1 MLKNILIFLIGALVG
16 ANVLYF
22 VAVRDRPG
30 TAGPVVTVTPTPG
43 AVEDTNT
50 TVPIATPATTQ
61 PVPTPAVTSPSAPT
75 IPAQVATGPHPLPQ
89 PPAPGISGLI
99 VPVAGIA
106 AKQLTDTFTDARGAD
121 RVHDAIDIMAAE
133 GTPVFAVADGSVE
146 KLFDSKQGGLT
157 LYQFEPSG
165 RYVYYYAHLQRY
177 APGIV
182 EKKNIRQGDVIGYV
196 GYTGNASPEAPHL
209 HFAILQLGPEKQWW
223 KGTAINPYPL
233 LGGL

>member
-1 MLKNILIFLIGALVG
+1 MLKNLLIFLIGALVG

-22 VAVRDRPG
+22 LVVRDRAVQP
-30 TAGPVVTVTPTPG
+30 AAVATVTPTPVG
-43 AVEDTNT
+43 TDAT
-50 TVPIATPATTQ
+50 TVADLPATTRQ
-61 PVPTPAVTSPSAPT
+61 PQAARRVPTIS
-75 IPAQVATGPHPLPQ
+75 AQVATGPNSQPL
-89 PPAPGISGLI
+89 APGIGGLI
-99 VPVAGIA
+99 VPVAGITPN
-106 AKQLTDTFTDARGAD
+106 QLTDTFTDARGAD

-146 KLFDSKQGGLT
+146 KLFDSVQGGLT

-182 EKKNIRQGDVIGYV
+182 EKKTIRQGEVIGYV
-196 GYTGNASPEAPHL
+196 GYTGNANPEGPHL
-209 HFAILQLGPEKQWW
+209 HFAILVLGPEKHWS

>member
-1 MLKNILIFLIGALVG
+1 MKTVLIFLIGALVG

-22 VAVRDRPG
+22 LAVRDRP
-30 TAGPVVTVTPTPG
+30 AGIGGVVVTPTPAQTPG
-43 AVEDTNT
+43 A
-50 TVPIATPATTQ
+50 
-61 PVPTPAVTSPSAPT
+61 PSAPT
-75 IPAQVATGPHPLPQ
+75 TSAPTISAQTATGPAPQ
-89 PPAPGISGLI
+89 PAAPVNMAGLI

-106 AKQLTDTFTDARGAD
+106 ARQLSDTFTDARGTD
-121 RVHDAIDIMAAE
+121 RVHDAIDIMAPE
-133 GTPVFAVADGSVE
+133 GTPVFAVAAGSVE
-146 KLFDSKQGGLT
+146 KLFDSKQGGLS

-182 EKKNIRQGDVIGYV
+182 ENKVIRQGEVIGYV

-209 HFAILQLGPEKQWW
+209 HFAIFELGPEKKWW

>member
-1 MLKNILIFLIGALVG
+1 MLKNVLIFLIGALVG

-22 VAVRDRPG
+22 LVVRDRSVQPG
-30 TAGPVVTVTPTPG
+30 AVVTVAPMPARTDDTP
-43 AVEDTNT
+43 VVD
-50 TVPIATPATTQ
+50 VPAAMTQ
-61 PVPTPAVTSPSAPT
+61 PEAPDAPT
-75 IPAQVATGPHPLPQ
+75 ISAPVATGPR

-106 AKQLTDTFTDARGAD
+106 ANQLADTFTDARGAD
-121 RVHDAIDIMAAE
+121 RVHDAIDIMAPE

-177 APGIV
+177 APGMV
-182 EKKNIRQGDVIGYV
+182 EKKTLRQGEVIGYV
-196 GYTGNASPEAPHL
+196 GHTGNASPEGPHL
-209 HFAILQLGPEKQWW
+209 HFAIQQLGPDKHWS

>member
-1 MLKNILIFLIGALVG
+1 MLKNLLIFLIGALVG

-22 VAVRDRPG
+22 VAVRDRP
-30 TAGPVVTVTPTPG
+30 AASGPVVTVTPTP
-43 AVEDTNT
+43 V
-50 TVPIATPATTQ
+50 ATGG
-61 PVPTPAVTSPSAPT
+61 VSAVTDDTAVADPGAAITTPPVAMPSTPS
-75 IPAQVATGPHPLPQ
+75 ISAQVATGPQLQ

-106 AKQLTDTFTDARGAD
+106 PKQLTDTFTDARGAN

-177 APGIV
+177 AAGIV
-182 EKKNIRQGDVIGYV
+182 EKKTIRQGEVIGYV

-209 HFAILQLGPEKQWW
+209 HFAILQLGSEKQWS

>member
-1 MLKNILIFLIGALVG
+1 MLKNILIFLVGVLVG
-16 ANVLYF
+16 ANLLYF
-22 VAVRDRPG
+22 FVMRDRPV
-30 TAGPVVTVTPTPG
+30 TPRPVVTVTPTD
-43 AVEDTNT
+43 DTAQ
-50 TVPIATPATTQ
+50 VDAPIAAPSTPAIDEQ
-61 PVPTPAVTSPSAPT
+61 AAPR
-75 IPAQVATGPHPLPQ
+75 AQPQ

-99 VPVAGIA
+99 VPVAGIT

-146 KLFDSKQGGLT
+146 KLFYSMQGGLT

-182 EKKNIRQGDVIGYV
+182 EKKAIRQGEVIGYV
-196 GYTGNASPEAPHL
+196 GHTGNASPDGPHL
-209 HFAILQLGPEKQWW
+209 HFAILQLGPEKHWA